1 MIIFQT
7 FSDGDNLEM
16 ACPIYCNVFT
26 VREYDGL
33 FKIALMFDR
42 KKIPNAILSKANL
55 R

>member
-1 MIIFQT
+1 MVITRKWLVRFT
-7 FSDGDNLEM
+7 AMF
-16 ACPIYCNVFT
+16 FT